1 MDSLIGFGSMDYYK
15 GKKKKKKRERE
26 REKEANVSRHWP

>member
-15 GKKKKKKRERE
+15 GKKKKKRERE

>member
-15 GKKKKKKRERE
+15 GKKKKRERE
-26 REKEANVSRHWP
+26 RERKKPM